1 VLHVLRKK
9 MQSLLLSCLSFAF
22 LRDDAA
28 LTLGF
33 DLSQGLMLGNLYL
46 RVSGLRAL
54 LG

>member
-1 VLHVLRKK
+1 

-22 LRDDAA
+22 LRDDTA

-33 DLSQGLMLGNLYL
+33 ELSQGLMLGILSW
-46 RVSGLRAL
+46 RVSGLRTL